1 MLFLKQILV
10 LDEADRIL
18 DHGFRAEVDAILG
31 ELPRV
36 RQTLLFSATQTK
48 SVKDLAR
55 VSLSNPEYIS
65 VHAEA
70 VTATPER
77 LKQLAMVVPMD
88 QKLDML
94 WSFIRKHLNCKIL
107 VFLTTCK
114 QVRNFM
120 LLFYFLLEFDKYY
133 ERTPLKEWMY
143 CIHTKKKFLW
153 YGVIYNPCFLYL
165 FKWGLKYIFFPH
177 FIYTS
182 TVSICLKFASPFS
195 LKKA

>member
-1 MLFLKQILV
+1 MECVKLVLYSKQILV

-18 DHGFRAEVDAILG
+18 DHGFRDEVDAILG

-55 VSLSNPEYIS
+55 VSLTNPEYIS

-77 LKQLAMVVPMD
+77 LKQLAMVVPLD
-88 QKLDML
+88 QKLNML
-94 WSFIRKHLNCKIL
+94 WSFVRKHLKCKIL
-107 VFLTTCK
+107 IFLTTCK

-120 LLFYFLLEFDKYY
+120 FLF
-133 ERTPLKEWMY
+133 
-143 CIHTKKKFLW
+143 
-153 YGVIYNPCFLYL
+153 VIYILL
-165 FKWGLKYIFFPH
+165 
-177 FIYTS
+177 
-182 TVSICLKFASPFS
+182 
-195 LKKA
+195 

>member
-1 MLFLKQILV
+1 VLNLSLIKILSPYTALWMWNVLNVILFLMISVNLELVLKQILV

-31 ELPRV
+31 ELPQV

-55 VSLSNPEYIS
+55 VSLTNPEYIS

-77 LKQLAMVVPMD
+77 LKQLAMVVPLD

-94 WSFIRKHLNCKIL
+94 WSFIRRHVKCKIL

-114 QVRNFM
+114 QVRNS
-120 LLFYFLLEFDKYY
+120 
-133 ERTPLKEWMY
+133 ERTD
-143 CIHTKKKFLW
+143 T
-153 YGVIYNPCFLYL
+153 LYKL
-165 FKWGLKYIFFPH
+165 RVKM
-177 FIYTS
+177 
-182 TVSICLKFASPFS
+182 
-195 LKKA
+195 